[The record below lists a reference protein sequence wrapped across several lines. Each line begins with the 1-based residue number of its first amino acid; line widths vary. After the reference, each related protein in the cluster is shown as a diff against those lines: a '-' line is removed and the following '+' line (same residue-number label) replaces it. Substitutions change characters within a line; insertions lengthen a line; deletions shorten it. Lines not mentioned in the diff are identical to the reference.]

1 MEVTQD
7 SRREL
12 VATLLKEAIDAAEG
26 GEEEELNKLELAIEG
41 AQKLGLHAEL
51 RVAGRRVLAR
61 WRKKNP
67 RAQCAEAEVSRLSRQ
82 LSELRLCDALK
93 QLFYALCVLPFKRE
107 HSFVAQFPRE
117 QEMCL
122 KQLTRAISEAELAG
136 VEVAVVE
143 EARHSA
149 ERVQEQRKAERS
161 ANRKLESLLSSDCNQ
176 VKEILEQKKLKICGA
191 EARRVLTDV
200 ADHLVRQAEKE
211 QQQSWLMQELA
222 AAGENGDAAQLR
234 KLMTQASSLDLCVP
248 PSVLALVDELEAGDS
263 TRLDF
268 TNLTSTSTVRSH
280 VDVSEKLAAMQARQS
295 KLLRRAIEKAEQYPD
310 TRILDAAQ
318 KALAEA
324 KQTRVPL
331 DDIAVFE
338 RRLVEEG
345 LHKLMSQVEE
355 VTIGAVAENV
365 LKDIVQVHQLARLV
379 ADGMR
384 FGVDED
390 LLEDAEE
397 LHERSD
403 ELQAAFGRR
412 IRDASDLERLH
423 LAVDECK
430 RVGLNVHTAE
440 RQVLRLKDLQ
450 VNRESTQAELMEAS
464 RGVGVAGRLRLETAV
479 RAAKSAGVSAEQLRA
494 ASQKLQELREHEER
508 CDVLAGEV
516 QRSLPLLQKQPWRY
530 QQLLEKAR
538 ALKPWTSKLERLI
551 TDGKEI
557 LDKRPGECRAS
568 GKSAAELLG
577 PLRDLL
583 DAAETAGL
591 QHESIKKGK
600 EFLQHAR
607 REACQRSVAEHR
619 LQLALNARD
628 QGEIERSMR
637 QVRALGQ
644 VGLTDHRPHRPHLRG
659 EGDSAG
665 LMEQASSVLQSLT
678 ETTWRDASAAISE
691 AKHCG
696 VTRTL
701 IEQAKLKL
709 RLKHRKRQEQEEACK
724 SLQKILAKK
733 EVPKQVLLAKITKV
747 QRLQGIQANHDE
759 QVQHTASLERA
770 LEEQKKDHMADLERA
785 VKETFSS
792 FVARND
798 QQMKHTAALESALE
812 DHKVKHTAAL
822 EGALEEQ
829 RKGHEAALERTLKET
844 FWLTQG
850 LLGFLA
856 TIRLLQ
862 EHKLKHTAALAS
874 ALEEQKKDHEAA
886 LERALK
892 ENHFLMP
899 RSV

>member
-1 MEVTQD
+1 MGEEEEIQVNQPSDLLIRAEAALKRIEDEAESMEVTQD

-82 LSELRLCDALK
+82 LSELSSLLWPEQSLWAGSSTSSTASVG
-93 QLFYALCVLPFKRE
+93 QEA
-107 HSFVAQFPRE
+107 SFRQR

-338 RRLVEEG
+338 RRLVVLENTHRPRLKVEEG

-397 LHERSD
+397 LHERSVEFLQLRRSAED

-557 LDKRPGECRAS
+557 LDKREKSNARRREVRAELVEQLKRVEECRAS
-568 GKSAAELLG
+568 GKSTAELLG

-678 ETTWRDASAAISE
+678 EVAARRHAAAERLQERLLAVADSTDQALPVLPSSSPDASKTTWRDASAAISE

-747 QRLQGIQANHDE
+747 QRLQG
-759 QVQHTASLERA
+759 
-770 LEEQKKDHMADLERA
+770 
-785 VKETFSS
+785 
-792 FVARND
+792 ARN
-798 QQMKHTAALESALE
+798 
-812 DHKVKHTAAL
+812 
-822 EGALEEQ
+822 
-829 RKGHEAALERTLKET
+829 
-844 FWLTQG
+844 
-850 LLGFLA
+850 
-856 TIRLLQ
+856 
-862 EHKLKHTAALAS
+862 
-874 ALEEQKKDHEAA
+874 
-886 LERALK
+886 
-892 ENHFLMP
+892 
-899 RSV
+899 